1 MFVAEGGL
9 EALTS
14 WFRVGVA
21 MSSQWNERHRPQIE
35 LLAGNPSENLCPVRG
50 GQL

>member
-9 EALTS
+9 DALIS
-14 WFRVGVA
+14 WFHVGVVTY
-21 MSSQWNERHRPQIE
+21 SQVE